1 MNILNAVIA
10 FILSYLLGSIPSAVW
25 IGKRFHNIDVREH
38 GSGNAGTTNTIRVL
52 GWVTG
57 IPVLIIDIAKGW
69 LATMLPVFFHLTD
82 PGSLMINLQLM
93 AGIVAIVG
101 HIFPVFAGFRGG
113 KGVATVFGVFLAL
126 QPLLTLCIMGI
137 FLAVLFTTG
146 IVSVS
151 SMAAGISFPL
161 FLFLFFDT
169 PSVLFKIFSVLVGVT
184 LLVTHRKNIGR
195 LWRGEEKKLL
205 KFKKRLKILKPKDG
219 KRHIINGLGY
229 VADPFSRFTVRIVP
243 AVEFFCLSADV
254 LQIKKK

>member
-10 FILSYLLGSIPSAVW
+10 VVLAYLLGSLPSAVW
-25 IGKRFHNIDVREH
+25 IGKAFHNIDVREH

-57 IPVLIIDIAKGW
+57 IPVLLIDIAKGW
-69 LATMLPVFFHLTD
+69 LAAMLPVFLHLTA
-82 PGSLMINLQLM
+82 PATALMTNLQLLT
-93 AGIVAIVG
+93 GIIAIIG

-126 QPLLTLCIMGI
+126 QFLLTLCSIGV
-137 FLAVLFTTG
+137 FLIVLFITG

-151 SMAAGISFPL
+151 SMIAGISFPV

-169 PSVLFKIFSVLVGVT
+169 PSILFKIFSILAGIA

-195 LWRGEEKKLL
+195 LIRGEEAKLI
-205 KFKKRLKILKPKDG
+205 KFKK
-219 KRHIINGLGY
+219 
-229 VADPFSRFTVRIVP
+229 
-243 AVEFFCLSADV
+243 
-254 LQIKKK
+254 KKKI